1 MSSLTQRLSQ
11 LLVVSAV
18 CALPQDFVNRGSFVD
33 GGSSGGFIDG
43 GVISGGS
50 SGSFISGGSSGG
62 FISGGSSGGAVIR
75 GSSGGFISG
84 GSSSGGFVSG
94 GGASGGEFITV
105 RDSGCSFGEARDAS
119 GNCVKAR
126 VTKSLYLFGGAP
138 DLRANVIPAGRIPE
152 AKIHYNYVFIKAPEV
167 TGGSTPVVGPVP
179 QQKTI
184 VYVLAK
190 NPETQQQQ
198 VVELEADPVR
208 PDVFFVRHDGVNLER
223 ELPGGISLRQALA
236 QAEQTGQV
244 IELGSSGA
252 SGSVGGGLTSG
263 QVFSSG
269 SSGQIVGGGSISGG
283 SLGGQIISGGSLGSS
298 LGGSGLQFIGSG
310 GNFAKDLDEDSE

>member
-11 LLVVSAV
+11 LLLVSAV

-33 GGSSGGFIDG
+33 GGSNQRFVDG
-43 GVISGGS
+43 GI
-50 SGSFISGGSSGG
+50 ISGGSSGG
-62 FISGGSSGGAVIR
+62 IISGGGSSFVSGGSSGGFSSG
-75 GSSGGFISG
+75 GSSGVVVSG
-84 GSSSGGFVSG
+84 GSSSGFGSG
-94 GGASGGEFITV
+94 VGSSRGEFIEV
-105 RDSGCSFGEARDAS
+105 RDSGCSFGQARDAS
-119 GNCVKAR
+119 GNCVNAR

-167 TGGSTPVVGPVP
+167 SGGSQPVVGPVP

-198 VVELEADPVR
+198 VVELEADPVK
-208 PDVFFVRHDGVNLER
+208 PDVFFVKHDGVNLDR
-223 ELPGGISLRQALA
+223 ELAGGINLRQALA

-244 IELGSSGA
+244 IDLGSAGA
-252 SGSVGGGLTSG
+252 SAGSLGGALTNG
-263 QVFSSG
+263 QVFGSS
-269 SSGQIVGGGSISGG
+269 SSGQIIGGGSVSGG
-283 SLGGQIISGGSLGSS
+283 SLGGQLLSSS
-298 LGGSGLQFIGSG
+298 LGNSLVGSGGFISG
-310 GNFAKDLDEDSE
+310 GNFAKDLDEDFE

>member
-11 LLVVSAV
+11 LLLVSAC

-43 GVISGGS
+43 GS
-50 SGSFISGGSSGG
+50 ISGGSSGG
-62 FISGGSSGGAVIR
+62 FISGGSSGGFIR
-75 GSSGGFISG
+75 GG
-84 GSSSGGFVSG
+84 SSGGFVSG
-94 GGASGGEFITV
+94 GSSGGFVSGGSSGGFSGGSGGGEFITV
-105 RDSGCSFGEARDAS
+105 RDSGCSFGQARDSS
-119 GNCVKAR
+119 GNCVNAR

-167 TGGSTPVVGPVP
+167 SGGSSPVVGPVP

-198 VVELEADPVR
+198 VVELESDPVR
-208 PDVFFVRHDGVNLER
+208 PDVFFVKHDGVNLER
-223 ELPGGISLRQALA
+223 ELPGGISLRQALN
-236 QAEQTGQV
+236 QAEQTGRV
-244 IELGSSGA
+244 IELGSSG
-252 SGSVGGGLTSG
+252 SG
-263 QVFSSG
+263 
-269 SSGQIVGGGSISGG
+269 GQIVGGGSISGG
-283 SLGGQIISGGSLGSS
+283 SLGGQIVGGSLGSS
-298 LGGSGLQFIGSG
+298 FGSSIGSSGLQLSG
-310 GNFAKDLDEDSE
+310 DGLNFAKDLEEESE

>member
-11 LLVVSAV
+11 LLLVSAC

-43 GVISGGS
+43 GSISGGS
-50 SGSFISGGSSGG
+50 SGGLIRGGSNGGFIGGGSSSG
-62 FISGGSSGGAVIR
+62 FISGGSSGGL
-75 GSSGGFISG
+75 ISG
-84 GSSSGGFVSG
+84 GSSGGLVRG
-94 GGASGGEFITV
+94 GSSGGEFITV
-105 RDSGCSFGEARDAS
+105 RDSGCSFGQARDSS
-119 GNCVKAR
+119 GNCVNAR

-138 DLRANVIPAGRIPE
+138 DLRANVIPAGRTPE

-167 TGGSTPVVGPVP
+167 SGGSSPVVGPVP

-198 VVELEADPVR
+198 VVELESDPVR
-208 PDVFFVRHDGVNLER
+208 PDVFFVKHDGVNLER
-223 ELPGGISLRQALA
+223 ELPGGISLRQALN

-244 IELGSSGA
+244 IELGSSG
-252 SGSVGGGLTSG
+252 SGGQIVGGGSISG
-263 QVFSSG
+263 G
-269 SSGQIVGGGSISGG
+269 SLGGQIVGGGSISGG
-283 SLGGQIISGGSLGSS
+283 SLGGQIIGGSLGSS
-298 LGGSGLQFIGSG
+298 FGSSIGSSGLQLSG
-310 GNFAKDLDEDSE
+310 DGLNFAKDLEEESE